1 MGIAKALDVD
11 VERIEVQFAGLNH
24 MVYGLDVYLDGVSIM
39 DQVLDE
45 LGNPNSQWS
54 MKNIEAKN
62 WEPSFVKGLGV
73 IPCPYHRYYYKTKD
87 MLEEEQKA
95 AQEKGTRAE
104 VVQQVEQ
111 ELFELYKD
119 PDLSIKP
126 PQLEKEAGPITAMR
140 PVT

>member
-1 MGIAKALDVD
+1 M
-11 VERIEVQFAGLNH
+11 
-24 MVYGLDVYLDGVSIM
+24 
-39 DQVLDE
+39 
-45 LGNPNSQWS
+45 
-54 MKNIEAKN
+54 
-62 WEPSFVKGLGV
+62 KGLGV

-104 VVQQVEQ
+104 VVQQVER

-126 PQLEKEAGPITAMR
+126 PQLEKEAEPITAMR
-140 PVT
+140 LVT